1 MLFLADDA
9 GADAK
14 QISSIRES
22 DALASAAA
30 SAGRIN
36 GVRKKKK
43 MLQLSNVACRLLPA
57 VRNTASYF
65 SQETNDRNV
74 AFADVAPYGELQR
87 ARKDLSSR
95 GERREKKRK
104 KKKREKLK
112 FAAHCQEIK

>member
-43 MLQLSNVACRLLPA
+43 NVAIVECC
-57 VRNTASYF
+57 
-65 SQETNDRNV
+65 
-74 AFADVAPYGELQR
+74 
-87 ARKDLSSR
+87 LSIITR
-95 GERREKKRK
+95 GEKHR
-104 KKKREKLK
+104 
-112 FAAHCQEIK
+112 